1 MLGALLVVAR
11 IQFQAD
17 LFFHPVFPFII
28 SIGEALAFCR
38 AARSNPSLIIHG
50 AECVCGQKRFYL
62 GFTWLVFKASS
73 LSPPILRYIHSFDR
87 FLFGLGVDLSR
98 HKLYAIKQI
107 CLGPQNGKNQSS
119 LVAGH

>member
-1 MLGALLVVAR
+1 M
-11 IQFQAD
+11 
-17 LFFHPVFPFII
+17 
-28 SIGEALAFCR
+28 
-38 AARSNPSLIIHG
+38 
-50 AECVCGQKRFYL
+50 
-62 GFTWLVFKASS
+62 VFKASS

-119 LVAGH
+119 LVAGHWLTTPAGSNPMKTNCEKDK